1 MGDVC
6 GVYAHHA
13 SGYCHR
19 ESLQLSLVVSPKLNR
34 HASQGIAVRTS
45 FNLSGTSTILSIGIL
60 DSISAGILLY
70 AGIAQLLVGDWLA
83 GEMRTASAG
92 RVAVGGVS
100 LFLGLFAMSVIGKWA

>member
-1 MGDVC
+1 MVPPVSC
-6 GVYAHHA
+6 GRA
-13 SGYCHR
+13 
-19 ESLQLSLVVSPKLNR
+19 LLTR